1 MALSPA
7 SLWPM
12 TSPHINPN
20 GKVDPSVRELVLTV
34 ADNATALVSAQVEL
48 AKAEMKQSAR
58 EAGAAFGL
66 IAVALVIMGLGGIF
80 LLVTLAYV
88 LVQLGLP
95 VWAGFGI
102 VTLLLF
108 VVGAILLLVGNA
120 HSKNVKGP
128 ERAQAQFEMTAQAFT
143 DQARSRIAGS

>member
-1 MALSPA
+1 
-7 SLWPM
+7 M
-12 TSPHINPN
+12 TSTDYDSN

-48 AKAEMKQSAR
+48 AKAEMKQSAQQ
-58 EAGAAFGL
+58 AGAAFGL
-66 IAVALVIMGLGGIF
+66 IAFAVAVIGIGAIF

-88 LVQLGLP
+88 LVALGLP

-108 VVGAILLLVGNA
+108 VAGAILLVAGKA
-120 HSKNVKGP
+120 HAKKVKGP
-128 ERAQAQFEMTAQAFT
+128 ERAQAQMEITAKTFGDT
-143 DQARSRIAGS
+143 ARSKIAGS